1 MVECPPG
8 DTVIDLLRSAF
19 GIIGRQAE
27 VFQMVPG
34 HHLYADESR
43 LDRIPVCRNM
53 AEDNMAGIA
62 ALMPGQRN
70 TKWLVSSRVP
80 VTATG

>member
-43 LDRIPVCRNM
+43 LDRIPVCRNLS
-53 AEDNMAGIA
+53 EYNMAGIA
-62 ALMPGQRN
+62 VLMPGQRN
-70 TKWLVSSRVP
+70 AQRFVSSRVP
-80 VTATG
+80 VTASG

>member
-1 MVECPPG
+1 MVECPPCNA
-8 DTVIDLLRSAF
+8 VIDLLRSAF

-34 HHLYADESR
+34 HHLYADESG
-43 LDRIPVCRNM
+43 LDRIPACRNLS
-53 AEDNMAGIA
+53 EDNMAGIA

-70 TKWLVSSRVP
+70 AQWFVPSRVP
-80 VTATG
+80 VTASG